1 MLIDKK
7 KCRTYFKK
15 NNDIVCRKI
24 QIVVINSIIF
34 IKSRWCQTT
43 MIDDNDVVIHFIF
56 SYEAAI
62 DMITSFAV
70 NACFVEMFDC
80 SATFRK
86 RTKTRCLVATRET
99 RLSYRTFTKLNEN
112 DVQIRWTMSVY
123 LIENYTVA
131 YELHIQFQ
139 KSKQSQTRCIVN
151 EFNQLLIIHHENE
164 ILMRNDLISDNDLIV
179 NNECHRT
186 IWKKWK
192 V

>member
-1 MLIDKK
+1 MLINKK
-7 KCRTYFKK
+7 KCRTYLKK
-15 NNDIVCRKI
+15 NNDIVCRRI

-43 MIDDNDVVIHFIF
+43 MIDDNDVVIHLIL
-56 SYEAAI
+56 SYEATI

-70 NACFVEMFDC
+70 DVCFVEMFDC

-99 RLSYRTFTKLNEN
+99 RLFHRTLTKLNEN
-112 DVQIRWTMSVY
+112 DVQVRWTMNVY
-123 LIENYTVA
+123 LIKSYIVA
-131 YELHIQFQ
+131 YELHIQSR
-139 KSKQSQTRCIVN
+139 KNKQSQIRCIVN
-151 EFNQLLIIHHENE
+151 EFSQLLIIHHENE
-164 ILMRNDLISDNDLIV
+164 ILMRSDLTSDNDLIV
-179 NNECHRT
+179 NDECHRT